1 MHLVTATLRIYRQA
15 AADAGRAFTHDTWAF
30 RLLLLAWPLLN
41 LVSTLSAPLGFAGG
55 FLYSIVQAAVVGT
68 YLATLQDAL
77 TLRRPMNLATVRG
90 NLGRYTWEVIGVLFP
105 LFLLELLLSVMRTP
119 SGLML
124 AVSVILG
131 VALNPVPEMIGRTR
145 SRGTDLLQDALTFMY
160 RNGVEW
166 LLPQALVLGG
176 LALAWPSLALPLVAL
191 FGPRFGFI
199 HAGGLAL
206 AGGVSPA
213 GIALGLAILVGVH
226 LVMLFRGA
234 LYVRL
239 GDGGRR
245 ARAWRARFEP

>member
-15 AADAGRAFTHDTWAF
+15 AGDAGRAFARGAWAF
-30 RLLLLAWPLLN
+30 LLLVLAFPVLT
-41 LVSTLSAPLGFAGG
+41 LVGKLVAPLGFAGG
-55 FLYSIVQAAVVGT
+55 FLYSIVQAAAVGT

-77 TLRRPMNLATVRG
+77 SLRRGMDLAIVRG
-90 NLGRYTWEVIGVLFP
+90 NLGRYTWDVIGVLFP
-105 LFLLELLLSVMRTP
+105 LFLLDLLLSVMRTP

-124 AVSVILG
+124 AVSVLIG
-131 VALNPVPEMIGRTR
+131 VALNPVPEMIGRAR
-145 SRGTDLLQDALTFMY
+145 SRGADLLQDALTFMQG
-160 RNGVEW
+160 NGVEW
-166 LLPQALVLGG
+166 LLPQVLLLGG
-176 LALAWPSLALPLVAL
+176 LVLAWPSLALSIVAL
-191 FGPRFGFI
+191 FGPQFGFI

-206 AGGVSPA
+206 AGGATPLGV
-213 GIALGLAILVGVH
+213 ALGLAILAGVH